1 MPPMM
6 KWPDEDVEDQGFNG
20 SDFNT
25 PIEYRIMENEILM
38 LGREKLLS
46 SIMIPRSFKN
56 NLDQS
61 FQKIFPE
68 LFVCCI
74 NML

>member
-1 MPPMM
+1 MPPMI
-6 KWPDEDVEDQGFNG
+6 KWPDEDVEEQGFNRG
-20 SDFNT
+20 DFNT
-25 PIEYRIMENEILM
+25 PIEYRIMVNEILM

-68 LFVCCI
+68 LLCVV
-74 NML
+74 